1 MKKYLFSLDNT
12 LCATTNNDY
21 ETSIPIYSTI
31 DYLNKL
37 QQEGNHITIWSDR
50 ETKTGICYT
59 NFIVQQLERWNVKYD
74 KLILYKPEYDVIV
87 DVNSIN
93 LGN

>member
-1 MKKYLFSLDNT
+1 MDNT
-12 LCATTNNDY
+12 LCATTDNEY
-21 ETSIPIYSTI
+21 ENSIPLYSTI

-37 QQEGNHITIWSDR
+37 HEEGNHITIWSDR
-50 ETKTGICYT
+50 EMKTGICYT
-59 NFIVQQLERWNVKYD
+59 NLIVQQLERWNVKYD